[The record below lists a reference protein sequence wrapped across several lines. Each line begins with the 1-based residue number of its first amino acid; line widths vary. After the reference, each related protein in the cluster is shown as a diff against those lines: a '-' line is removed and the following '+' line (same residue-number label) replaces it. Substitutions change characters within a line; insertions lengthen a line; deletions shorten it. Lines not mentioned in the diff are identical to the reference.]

1 MSNGSDK
8 QYEDDRERQLDE
20 IRRRAEEAELKR
32 LDDEERAQRPET
44 TPLQSP
50 DEPPPLSPPHH
61 PPVQDVHP
69 EEDLEVQPHELLHEA
84 RELYQHER
92 YDKALVLVQ
101 KVLDIFPGLGEAA
114 KLQDDI
120 VRAQRLAD
128 VIRKEEARH
137 KAAEPAPLPPQV
149 PARPVP
155 AAPVADSD
163 IWGPTGA
170 SSPTEGIL
178 GEAGDLGP
186 VTPPPPP
193 VLDRVVERLSR
204 VRFPVKPVL
213 ISIGVL
219 VAIVAGYLIIDNLM
233 HAVVPPQQVLLI
245 LPAIP
250 GSADE
255 GERLLADG
263 LTEDLIQTVGS
274 IPNLR
279 VISSISSMGSRSFSV
294 RPQQL
299 AKNLKSGFA
308 LTWNV
313 QLRGDG
319 LMCSASL
326 QDTVREAPIWK
337 TSFESALRDL
347 PAHRQELAR
356 QIVRA
361 MHVDLPSSDAP
372 FGGDNGRNPVETFG
386 QYLQARALAR
396 SPSPGALQR
405 SLELLQNVVRTDSAW
420 GAGWAALGWVA
431 MLSMEQNPDAPRADA
446 VNALSY
452 IQRAVARGDR
462 SAETFRAWG
471 MIETFNANYPKA
483 VERFQEAIKLCP
495 GDAEAQYR
503 LALMLTLRGKK
514 EDALRAAQDAAQWDP
529 LNPEVITTLGIVQQF
544 QGDFR
549 AAEQSYQRAVQI
561 GRERAD
567 RAVDL
572 HTDVLVYLQHPD
584 DAFIAATDMAARRRD
599 DPLCHYR
606 LGRVAQI
613 AGQPMQEWQS
623 IFRHTR
629 DLITERLRTAP
640 DAPDMLILLALTQT
654 RLGQFKDALDADGRA
669 LHAAPENLDVLYGT
683 ARMYALQRDQK
694 QAAAYLGQAVDRR
707 YDLGRIVDMDLFN
720 LRADQDFLRA
730 ITR

>member
-1 MSNGSDK
+1 VSNGSDK
-8 QYEDDRERQLDE
+8 QYEGDRERQLEE

-32 LDDEERAQRPET
+32 LDDEERAQHPEA
-44 TPLQSP
+44 TPLQSL
-50 DEPPPLSPPHH
+50 DEPPPPPDRSPTQEMH
-61 PPVQDVHP
+61 PD
-69 EEDLEVQPHELLHEA
+69 EELEVQPYELLQEA
-84 RELYQHER
+84 RQLYQRER

-120 VRAQRLAD
+120 ERAQRLAD

-137 KAAEPAPLPPQV
+137 KAAEIAPLPPQA

-155 AAPVADSD
+155 AAPDSD
-163 IWGPTGA
+163 IWGPTIA
-170 SSPTEGIL
+170 ASPTDGIL
-178 GEAGDLGP
+178 GGPGDLGP

-193 VLDRVVERLSR
+193 LLDRVVDRLSR
-204 VRFPVKPVL
+204 VHVPVRPVL
-213 ISIGVL
+213 ISIGILAAIL
-219 VAIVAGYLIIDNLM
+219 VGYLVIDNLM

-255 GERLLADG
+255 GARLLADG
-263 LTEDLIQTVGS
+263 LTEDLIQTVGCV
-274 IPNLR
+274 PHLR
-279 VISSISSMGSRSFSV
+279 VISSVSSLGSRSFSV

-299 AKNLKSGFA
+299 AKNMKSGFA
-308 LTWNV
+308 LIWNV
-313 QLRGDG
+313 QLRGDA
-319 LMCSASL
+319 LVCSASL

-337 TSFESALRDL
+337 VSFESTLRDL

-356 QIVRA
+356 QIVGA
-361 MHVDLPSSDAP
+361 MHVDLPSSDNP
-372 FGGDNGRNPVETFG
+372 FGGDNGRNPVNTFG

-405 SLELLQNVVRTDSAW
+405 SLELLQSVVATDSSW
-420 GAGWAALGWVA
+420 GEGWAALGWVA
-431 MLSMEQNPDAPRADA
+431 MLAMEQNPDAPRTDA

-462 SAETFRAWG
+462 TAETFRAWG
-471 MIETFNANYPKA
+471 MIETFNADYPKA

-495 GDAEAQYR
+495 GDAESQYR

-549 AAEQSYQRAVQI
+549 AAEQSYQRAVHI

-567 RAVDL
+567 RAADL
-572 HTDVLVYLQHPD
+572 HTDILVYLQHPD
-584 DAFIAATDMAARRRD
+584 EAFIAATDMAAQRRD
-599 DPLCHYR
+599 DPLYHYR

-629 DLITERLRTAP
+629 DLIAERLRTAP
-640 DAPDMLILLALTQT
+640 DAPEMLILLALTQT
-654 RLGQFKDALDADGRA
+654 RLGQFKDALDADGKA

-720 LRADQDFLRA
+720 LRADEDFLRA